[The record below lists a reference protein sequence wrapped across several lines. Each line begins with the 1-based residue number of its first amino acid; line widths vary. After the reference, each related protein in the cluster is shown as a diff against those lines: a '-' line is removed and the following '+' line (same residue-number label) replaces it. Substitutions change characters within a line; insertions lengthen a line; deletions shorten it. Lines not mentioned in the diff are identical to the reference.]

1 MVLDRMNPNLYPCS
15 MSGLEKIRLNRASIL
30 SVAAK
35 HGAERL
41 RIFGSAVH
49 NADGPGSDIDF
60 LVSMSPGRDLFDLI
74 AFKRDLDELLQ
85 QPADV
90 VTDEELSPH
99 IRGRILSEAV
109 AV

>member
-1 MVLDRMNPNLYPCS
+1 MVLDPMSPNLYPYD
-15 MSGLEKIRLNRASIL
+15 MSGLEKVRLNRASIL

-49 NADGPGSDIDF
+49 NEDKPGSDIDF
-60 LVSMSPGRDLFDLI
+60 LVSMSAGRDLFDLV

-85 QPADV
+85 QSADV
-90 VTDEELSPH
+90 VTDEELSPY
-99 IRGRILSEAV
+99 IRGRILKEAV
-109 AV
+109 AI